1 MNDGRAAPG
10 DTPAGGRREEGGLRP
25 GRRLGRQVLID
36 LYDCPREVLDNEKLI
51 ASSMIAAA
59 REAGAAV
66 VDSTFHR
73 FSPCGV
79 SGVVFNGEAT
89 PEIYTWPEF
98 GYAAV
103 DLFTCGDGVDPW
115 IAHDALKRAL
125 GAGRGEAIEL
135 PRPGGNGGWP
145 GGAGNRV
152 A

>member
-1 MNDGRAAPG
+1 MSDERGDRRRPGRSH
-10 DTPAGGRREEGGLRP
+10 EEKGFLKA

-36 LYDCPREVLDNEKLI
+36 LYDCPRKVLDDEKLI
-51 ASSMIAAA
+51 AASMIAAA

-66 VDSTFHR
+66 VGSTFHR

-79 SGVVFNGEAT
+79 SGVVAIRESHLA
-89 PEIYTWPEF
+89 IHTWPEY
-98 GYAAV
+98 GYAAI

-125 GAGRGEAIEL
+125 GAGRGDAIEL

-145 GGAGNRV
+145 GEEV
-152 A
+152 KSE